1 MSHDGEGTAIDAD
14 VIGTR
19 SMIYGYRKPDIKLKL
34 FDNDTLVLLERNDPD
49 VVGLVVDCSD
59 VGFQEDNT
67 DDDDHDGNF
76 QRLGRAIGNS
86 RHLRT
91 VKILRMMEL
100 NAWHHGL
107 LSFFTALSHN
117 TTIEYLT
124 IDGLDEDIYDA
135 NDAANFLQ
143 SFLSNNHK
151 LRRLRIR
158 DCTFDVISSFLI
170 LKRAVMNGL
179 MSIDLSRNIMGDDG
193 AADLI
198 NALSGLHHLLDLTIV
213 ENEIQKKGCKALGAL
228 LNNSA
233 SRIHYLAIGRND
245 IDDECMN
252 ILIAA
257 LLVNSTLKTLDYENG
272 QYLTSA
278 GWRNFSTFVSDTS
291 CSIENLILGAHSIT
305 DNDFTTFGGALT
317 INKTL
322 TRLRLHGHFDITQQG
337 WREFLTCLRPNHSA
351 LREFSLSD
359 CFIGDDT
366 ATTLFSA
373 LATNTSLVKLKM
385 KGIYTINLEGWCTC
399 FRSLEDS
406 NSVLEQLD
414 FSNVNLTD
422 GSLAALSK
430 LLLDHIATVRSLRVF
445 NIPTI
450 SRNGWSILACVL
462 DPNSASKLKELVIG
476 GDHEENSIVDAVFSI
491 YAVALQYN
499 TSLEVLKFGA
509 INITEESFQL
519 LLSTLCDFSSISTVY
534 DSNHSLVI
542 FDCESSDY
550 TKRLQPMMKINN
562 NKNKL
567 KVVRTKTFMYFI
579 SDIEHVARVFD
590 SIPSSVLPHAIGCI
604 GKNSE
609 VGIPILYNV
618 FKTNPSIFDVQSL
631 DP

>member
-34 FDNDTLVLLERNDPD
+34 FDNDTLVLLEHNDPD
-49 VVGLVVDCSD
+49 IVGLVLDCND
-59 VGFQEDNT
+59 AGFREDNP
-67 DDDDHDGNF
+67 DDDDDDGNF

-86 RHLRT
+86 RHIRT
-91 VKILRMMEL
+91 VKILRMVEL
-100 NAWHHGL
+100 NASHRGL
-107 LSFFTALSHN
+107 LSFFTGLSHN

-124 IDGLDEDIYDA
+124 IDGLDDDNYDTA
-135 NDAANFLQ
+135 YFLFR

-158 DCTFDVISSFLI
+158 DCSFGVVSSFLI
-170 LKRAVMNGL
+170 LQRAVMNGL
-179 MSIDLSRNIMGDDG
+179 ISIDLSHNNIGDDI

-198 NALSGLHHLLDLTIV
+198 DACGLHQLLDLNV
-213 ENEIQKKGCKALGAL
+213 VGNVIQKKGCKALGSL

-245 IDDECMN
+245 INDECMN

-278 GWRNFSTFVSDTS
+278 GWRNFSTFLSDTR
-291 CSIENLILGAHSIT
+291 CSIENLILGAHSIS
-305 DNDFTTFGGALT
+305 DDDFKTFGRALT

-322 TRLRLHGHFDITQQG
+322 KCLCLHGHFDITQQG
-337 WREFLTCLRPNHSA
+337 WREFLTCLRSNHSA

-366 ATTLFSA
+366 AISLFSA
-373 LATNTSLVKLKM
+373 LATNTALAKLKM
-385 KGIYTINLEGWCTC
+385 KGIYTITLEGWCTC

-406 NSVLEQLD
+406 NSVLEELD

-422 GSLAALSK
+422 GALVALSK

-462 DPNSASKLKELVIG
+462 DHNSASKLKELIVG
-476 GDHEENSIVDAVFSI
+476 GDLGENSIVDAVFSV
-491 YAVALQYN
+491 YAVALQNN

-509 INITEESFQL
+509 IDITEECFQL

-534 DSNHSLVI
+534 DSNHSLI
-542 FDCESSDY
+542 KFDCDSTDY
-550 TKRLQPMMKINN
+550 TKRLQLMMKINN

-567 KVVRTKTFMYFI
+567 KVVQTKTFMYFI
-579 SDIEHVARVFD
+579 SDIEHVAQVFD
-590 SIPSSVLPHAIGCI
+590 SISTPVLPHAIGCI
-604 GKNSE
+604 GKNSD

-618 FKTNPSIFDVQSL
+618 FKTNPWIFDV
-631 DP
+631 